1 VRRPPATEANESR
14 PSEVQDV
21 NKRSE
26 SRVPVRGGLA
36 AVLATMSPG
45 RAIAGR
51 CPISWKLWVKH
62 QIPVSADQ
70 SALLAVKEGTKGVSS
85 APFEHLLYVLLVRDL
100 PLGNRFSA
108 GLNNGL
114 SVQAAS
120 MPVPVNFEIFRKIQR
135 SLLYLL
141 AVFVVSVVGYL
152 TFGWSLID
160 SVYMVVITMFG
171 VGFGEVHPLITVW
184 QKIFTMLVIIGG
196 TSAVV
201 FVIGEIIRF
210 IAEGE
215 VLKAIAE
222 LKKSRQV
229 EGVSQHAIICG
240 YGRIGQILAHDLAAY
255 GFPFVVVDKD
265 DERLAIAEAA
275 GYLFVKGSATEEE
288 TLIQAGAERAHALAT
303 VLPQDTLNV
312 FITLTARNLNRN
324 LRIIARGE
332 QPSTEKKLL
341 QAGANEVVL
350 PAAIGGSRIAHII
363 TRPATMNFLGDS
375 RGILGEE
382 LSRLGVE
389 IDELRLHQ
397 HTPLVGKTVQELQDL
412 GKGNLLVLA
421 IQRAD
426 GSVLRGGFLEE
437 QLRDGDAV
445 IIVGRKHALP
455 SFLRAETDRE
465 ELL

>member
-1 VRRPPATEANESR
+1 
-14 PSEVQDV
+14 
-21 NKRSE
+21 
-26 SRVPVRGGLA
+26 
-36 AVLATMSPG
+36 
-45 RAIAGR
+45 
-51 CPISWKLWVKH
+51 
-62 QIPVSADQ
+62 
-70 SALLAVKEGTKGVSS
+70 
-85 APFEHLLYVLLVRDL
+85 
-100 PLGNRFSA
+100 
-108 GLNNGL
+108 
-114 SVQAAS
+114 
-120 MPVPVNFEIFRKIQR
+120 MPVPINFSIFRKLQR

-141 AVFVVSVVGYL
+141 AVFLVSTVGFL

-171 VGFGEVHPLITVW
+171 VGFGEVHPLINVW
-184 QKIFTMLVIIGG
+184 EKIFTMLVIVGG

-201 FVIGEIIRF
+201 FVIGEVIRF
-210 IAEGE
+210 ITEGE
-215 VLKAIAE
+215 ILKVIGE

-255 GFPFVVVDKD
+255 GFPFVVVDME
-265 DERLAIAEAA
+265 DERLAMAEAA

-288 TLIQAGAERAHALAT
+288 TLLRAGAERAQVLAT
-303 VLPQDTLNV
+303 VLPQDTVNV

-363 TRPATMNFLGDS
+363 TRPTTMNFLGDA
-375 RGILGEE
+375 RGMVGEE
-382 LSRLGVE
+382 LKRLGVE
-389 IDELRLHQ
+389 IIELRLHKQ
-397 HTPLVGKTVQELQDL
+397 TSLVGKKVLELQNL
-412 GKGNLLVLA
+412 GEGNLLVLA

-426 GSVLRGGFLEE
+426 GNVLKSGFLEE
-437 QLRDGDAV
+437 SLREGDSV
-445 IIVGRKHALP
+445 IIMGRTLALP
-455 SFLRAETDRE
+455 PLLRAEVERE

>member
-1 VRRPPATEANESR
+1 MP
-14 PSEVQDV
+14 
-21 NKRSE
+21 
-26 SRVPVRGGLA
+26 L
-36 AVLATMSPG
+36 
-45 RAIAGR
+45 
-51 CPISWKLWVKH
+51 
-62 QIPVSADQ
+62 PVSF
-70 SALLAVKEGTKGVSS
+70 G
-85 APFEHLLYVLLVRDL
+85 
-100 PLGNRFSA
+100 
-108 GLNNGL
+108 
-114 SVQAAS
+114 
-120 MPVPVNFEIFRKIQR
+120 IFRKLQR

-141 AVFVVSVVGYL
+141 AVFVVSVVGFL

-171 VGFGEVHPLITVW
+171 VGFGEVHPLINAW
-184 QKIFTMLVIIGG
+184 EKIFTMLVIIGG

-201 FVIGEIIRF
+201 FVIGEVIRF
-210 IAEGE
+210 ITEGE
-215 VLKAIAE
+215 ILKVLGE

-240 YGRIGQILAHDLAAY
+240 FGRIGQILAHDLAAY
-255 GFPFVVVDKD
+255 GFPFVVVDMAD
-265 DERLAIAEAA
+265 DRSAMAEAA

-288 TLIQAGAERAHALAT
+288 TLIRAGAERAQVLAT
-303 VLPQDTLNV
+303 DLPQDTLNV

-375 RGILGEE
+375 RGIIGEE
-382 LSRLGVE
+382 LKRLGVE
-389 IDELRLHQ
+389 IDELRLHR
-397 HTPLVGKTVQELQDL
+397 HRFLVGKKVQELQDL
-412 GKGNLLVLA
+412 AGGNLLVLA

-426 GSVLRGGFLEE
+426 GNVLRSDLLEE
-437 QLRDGDAV
+437 SRCDGDAV
-445 IIVGRKHALP
+445 IIVGRTHALP
-455 SFLRAETDRE
+455 PILRAEMERE